1 MAWESTPH
9 VTFKLLH
16 SCHPALLPP
25 CNRSPTLSFSH
36 SAPPPPHNHGPCS
49 FPGGFG
55 DVFLP
60 SRSNLMWLN
69 CMLGPAFDAK
79 ALPSE
84 SATRVHFVCPQA
96 VWTSDC
102 ELFLVCH
109 IASVCAVLSKGV
121 SHAVAPTS
129 LGKAVFC
136 VSSMHAASLASAIV
150 HAAVRG
156 SSSDHL

>member
-16 SCHPALLPP
+16 SCHPAIAAHP
-25 CNRSPTLSFSH
+25 SPSVTQLHPTTQPWPLQLSRWVRRR
-36 SAPPPPHNHGPCS
+36 
-49 FPGGFG
+49 FPS
-55 DVFLP
+55 

-102 ELFLVCH
+102 ELFLVYY